1 MLTYVSDVNGMQ
13 ASTACRFLSL
23 VITFLVVE
31 VKLLGLELF
40 VLTLLFLRC
49 FQHLLFGWLS
59 AT

>member
-1 MLTYVSDVNGMQ
+1 MLPYFSQVNGIQ
-13 ASTACRFLSL
+13 TSTAFRFFSL

-40 VLTLLFLRC
+40 VLMLLFRSC
-49 FQHLLFGWLS
+49 FRHLLFGWLS